1 MKTSRVIFYL
11 KRLYK
16 NYVKKYLS
24 RIFIAM
30 LLSVVVAGT
39 TSGIA
44 WLLDPAVKKIFI
56 DQDKTYA
63 LFIPIL
69 IVLAFSG
76 KGISLYFARSIVIVL
91 GHRIRQKI
99 QDEMAEN
106 ILLSDTQTLESKHS
120 GKYISHFLCNL
131 LVLFQ

>member
-63 LFIPIL
+63 LFTKKRYYL
-69 IVLAFSG
+69 
-76 KGISLYFARSIVIVL
+76 
-91 GHRIRQKI
+91 
-99 QDEMAEN
+99 
-106 ILLSDTQTLESKHS
+106 
-120 GKYISHFLCNL
+120 
-131 LVLFQ
+131 

>member
-1 MKTSRVIFYL
+1 
-11 KRLYK
+11 
-16 NYVKKYLS
+16 
-24 RIFIAM
+24 M

-106 ILLSDTQTLESKHS
+106 ILAFLILKH
-120 GKYISHFLCNL
+120 
-131 LVLFQ
+131 